1 MACVFVLAQ
10 LILLVMKTTKQGFI
24 GLIIMIIVALV
35 LTQVV
40 FKIDVISY
48 LRSLQ
53 QSNGVLGYLVRF
65 VILVWDKFLIAPVT
79 FVFDII
85 KNIAW
90 TIYHAMTSWVDKN
103 SATPTQ

>member
-1 MACVFVLAQ
+1 
-10 LILLVMKTTKQGFI
+10 MKTTKQGFI
-24 GLIIMIIVALV
+24 GLIIMIVVALI
-35 LTQVV
+35 LAQVV

-53 QSNGVLGYLVRF
+53 HSNGVLGYFVRF

-85 KNIAW
+85 KNVAW
-90 TIYHAMTSWVDKN
+90 AIYHAMTGWVDKN
-103 SATPTQ
+103 SATSAQ